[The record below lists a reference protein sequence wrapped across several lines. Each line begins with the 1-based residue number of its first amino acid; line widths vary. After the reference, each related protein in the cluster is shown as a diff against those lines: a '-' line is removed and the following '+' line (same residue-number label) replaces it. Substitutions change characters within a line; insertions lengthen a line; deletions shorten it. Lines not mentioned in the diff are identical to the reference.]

1 MILLN
6 SKIAS
11 IVLEIC
17 LTSMLQPMSSHTG
30 LKNTCPELL
39 ALAELESLF
48 NYKAVGQVGER
59 GLFQIRPEM
68 WGEVHP
74 SSVAKQTKKALEML
88 SYIKTQCRPDADY
101 SHIVCW
107 NVGINKGRLIQKNKP
122 GPYRK
127 KYIKLVKKWK
137 NWYEQETTRNLL
149 FTYLHRTLGTKRV
162 VASETLVQPIFRE
175 D

>member
-1 MILLN
+1 MPIAPKLL
-6 SKIAS
+6 SVI
-11 IVLEIC
+11 LEIC
-17 LTSMLQPMSSHTG
+17 LTSMSSQPVSHTG
-30 LKNTCPELL
+30 SSTCPEVL
-39 ALAELESLF
+39 ALAELESSF
-48 NYKAVGQVGER
+48 NYKAVGAIGER

-68 WGEVHP
+68 WGAVHP
-74 SSVAKQTKKALEML
+74 SSIAKQTKKALEML
-88 SYIKTQCRPDADY
+88 VYIKSQCKPDTDY

-107 NVGINKGRLIQKNKP
+107 NVGITKGRSIQKNKP

-149 FTYLHRTLGTKRV
+149 LTHLYRSYSSKRM
-162 VASETLVQPIFRE
+162 VATETLVSPVFGA